1 MRSKV
6 FILSLASVLALSSC
20 TTTGSGALTGSM
32 FGGIIGSCIGGIGGG
47 PRGSDIG
54 TLVGMAVGAGA
65 GAAIGAAAEKQEREQ
80 FEAHRDA
87 IYQGREY
94 PDVNGNVTREDEQYA
109 NNNVRKTPEANT
121 GYSADPV
128 YDDVITMET
137 SPQTTSPQTTSPQP
151 SPKGEGEAISISNA
165 RFINDAGTT
174 HIAKGELV
182 KIAFEIRNVSDHD
195 IANIVPYIQETT
207 GNSHLIISPSTL
219 IERLPT
225 RGALRYTA
233 YVSAETSL
241 RKGTAHFMLSVISGD
256 KTISNVI
263 EFDVPLN

>member
-1 MRSKV
+1 MKKI
-6 FILSLASVLALSSC
+6 FILAVGATVLLSSC
-20 TTTGSGALTGSM
+20 SSAGSGALTGSM

-94 PDVNGNVTREDEQYA
+94 PVRENDVDG
-109 NNNVRKTPEANT
+109 VRKTPGADT

-128 YDDVITMET
+128 YDDVITME
-137 SPQTTSPQTTSPQP
+137 
-151 SPKGEGEAISISNA
+151 EGESESLISISNA

-219 IERLPT
+219 IERLPP

-241 RKGTAHFMLSVISGD
+241 RKGTAHFALSVISGD

>member
-94 PDVNGNVTREDEQYA
+94 PDVNGNVTQEDEQYA

-137 SPQTTSPQTTSPQP
+137 SPQTTSPQP

-174 HIAKGELV
+174 HISKGELV

-219 IERLPT
+219 IESLPT